1 MIVGWKGYVRLPEIQ
16 PAAIRAKLDTG
27 ALTSSLDARDIKTFW
42 VGGAE
47 HVEFRL
53 APPRSS
59 TLEGPLCRVPVID
72 RRVVRNSG
80 GHEESRIIIL
90 STIVLAEQT
99 IQTEFSLTRRDP
111 MNFRVLIGRRSLA
124 ALNVAVSSTEHSV
137 LSETSLDVNP

>member
-1 MIVGWKGYVRLPEIQ
+1 MIVGWKEYVLLPEIQ
-16 PAAIRAKLDTG
+16 PAAIRAKMDTG

-59 TLEGPLCRVPVID
+59 TLERPLCRVPVID

-80 GHEESRIIIL
+80 GARRKSNYNFGDNCAGRANNPNKHVANLIIIFL
-90 STIVLAEQT
+90 EQKAKKGD
-99 IQTEFSLTRRDP
+99 IKTR
-111 MNFRVLIGRRSLA
+111 GRG
-124 ALNVAVSSTEHSV
+124 
-137 LSETSLDVNP
+137 

>member
-1 MIVGWKGYVRLPEIQ
+1 MIVGWKEYILLPELQ
-16 PAAIRAKLDTG
+16 AVAIRAKPDTG

-42 VGGAE
+42 VGSTE

-59 TLEGPLCRVPVID
+59 NKTGKLCRAPVFD

-80 GHEESRIIIL
+80 GQEESRIVIV
-90 STIVLAEQT
+90 STIVLAKQT

-124 ALNVAVSSTEHSV
+124 ALNVSVSSTEHSV
-137 LSETSLDVNP
+137 LGDNPLGANP

>member
-1 MIVGWKGYVRLPEIQ
+1 MIVGWKQYILLPDIQ
-16 PAAIRAKLDTG
+16 AVAIRAKLDTG

-42 VGGAE
+42 MAGAE

-59 TLEGPLCRVPVID
+59 NVASDLCRVPIVD

-80 GHEESRIIIL
+80 GQEESRIIIW

-124 ALNVAVSSTEHSV
+124 ALNVSVSSTELSV
-137 LSETSLDVNP
+137 PGDTPLDATP

>member
-59 TLEGPLCRVPVID
+59 TLEGDCVEFRLSIGALCAILV
-72 RRVVRNSG
+72 

-90 STIVLAEQT
+90 ATIVLAEQT
-99 IQTEFSLTRRDP
+99 IQTK
-111 MNFRVLIGRRSLA
+111 IGQPD
-124 ALNVAVSSTEHSV
+124 HY
-137 LSETSLDVNP
+137 LS

>member
-16 PAAIRAKLDTG
+16 PASIRAKLDTG
-27 ALTSSLDARDIKTFW
+27 AVTSSLDARDIKTFW

-72 RRVVRNSG
+72 RRVVRNFSG
-80 GHEESRIIIL
+80 
-90 STIVLAEQT
+90 A
-99 IQTEFSLTRRDP
+99 RRKSNY
-111 MNFRVLIGRRSLA
+111 NFGDNCAGRA
-124 ALNVAVSSTEHSV
+124 N
-137 LSETSLDVNP
+137 NPNKDWPT

>member
-1 MIVGWKGYVRLPEIQ
+1 MIVGWKEYVLLPEIQ

-59 TLEGPLCRVPVID
+59 TLEGGLCRVPVID
-72 RRVVRNSG
+72 RRVVRNFG
-80 GHEESRIIIL
+80 GARRKSNYNFGDNCAGRANNPNKHVANLIIIFL
-90 STIVLAEQT
+90 EQKAKKGD
-99 IQTEFSLTRRDP
+99 IKTR
-111 MNFRVLIGRRSLA
+111 GRG
-124 ALNVAVSSTEHSV
+124 
-137 LSETSLDVNP
+137 

>member
-1 MIVGWKGYVRLPEIQ
+1 MIVGWKEYVLLPEIQ

-42 VGGAE
+42 IGGAE

-72 RRVVRNSG
+72 RRVVRNFGGARRKSNYNFVHNCAGRANNPNRVQLDPQRPDEFSSVNRSPKSG
-80 GHEESRIIIL
+80 GAKCCREFYR
-90 STIVLAEQT
+90 AFG
-99 IQTEFSLTRRDP
+99 TE
-111 MNFRVLIGRRSLA
+111 
-124 ALNVAVSSTEHSV
+124 
-137 LSETSLDVNP
+137 

>member
-1 MIVGWKGYVRLPEIQ
+1 MIVGWKEYILLPELQ
-16 PAAIRAKLDTG
+16 AVAIRAKLDTG

-42 VGGAE
+42 VDSTE

-59 TLEGPLCRVPVID
+59 NKAGKLCRVPVFD

-80 GHEESRIIIL
+80 GQEESRIVIV
-90 STIVLAEQT
+90 STIVLAKQT

-111 MNFRVLIGRRSLA
+111 MNFRVLVGRRSLA

-137 LSETSLDVNP
+137 LGDNPLDANP

>member
-59 TLEGPLCRVPVID
+59 TLEGPLCRVPIID
-72 RRVVRNSG
+72 RRVVRNFG
-80 GHEESRIIIL
+80 GARRKSNYNFGDNCAGRANNPNKHVANLIIIFL
-90 STIVLAEQT
+90 EQKAKKGD
-99 IQTEFSLTRRDP
+99 IKTR
-111 MNFRVLIGRRSLA
+111 GRG
-124 ALNVAVSSTEHSV
+124 
-137 LSETSLDVNP
+137 